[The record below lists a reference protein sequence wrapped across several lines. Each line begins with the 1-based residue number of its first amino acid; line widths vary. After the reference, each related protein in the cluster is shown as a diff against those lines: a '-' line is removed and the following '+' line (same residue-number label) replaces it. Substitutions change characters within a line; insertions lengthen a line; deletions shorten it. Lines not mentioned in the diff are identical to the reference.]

1 MARPRKPRNSSV
13 AAQWAA
19 VGVAAPQVV
28 AHRLG
33 RMATAGPVLS
43 ARDRKEF
50 TGMVMEKQ
58 VVFAQSWTAMWFEAC
73 MAQQQLALSFMTG
86 TSSLPRQAAQ
96 VQAAVTR
103 IAAKGLAP
111 VHRQV
116 VGNARRL
123 GR

>member
-1 MARPRKPRNSSV
+1 
-13 AAQWAA
+13 
-19 VGVAAPQVV
+19 
-28 AHRLG
+28 
-33 RMATAGPVLS
+33 
-43 ARDRKEF
+43 
-50 TGMVMEKQ
+50 
-58 VVFAQSWTAMWFEAC
+58 VFAQSWTAMWFEAC

-86 TSSLPRQAAQ
+86 TPSLSRQAAQ